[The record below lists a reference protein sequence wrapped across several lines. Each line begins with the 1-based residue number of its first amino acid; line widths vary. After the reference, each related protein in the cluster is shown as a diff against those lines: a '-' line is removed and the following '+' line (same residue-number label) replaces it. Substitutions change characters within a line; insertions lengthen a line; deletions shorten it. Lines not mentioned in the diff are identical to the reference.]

1 MTPDKLKQS
10 IVDIIKDQQA
20 PLTYERMFPE
30 YQEWVDALLYLFN
43 SEITR
48 KSEELLDELQTLVM
62 TEQSMYMEPKFK
74 MPGFRPD
81 FTDGVSQ
88 GHNNANAKIGQFIH
102 QKRIEL
108 AKRAS
113 LPPKPERSEV

>member
-1 MTPDKLKQS
+1 MTNPSMTPDKLKQS

-43 SEITR
+43 SELTR
-48 KSEELLDELQTLVM
+48 KSEELLDDILND
-62 TEQSMYMEPKFK
+62 KFFE
-74 MPGFRPD
+74 MCEGCSCDARE
-81 FTDGVSQ
+81 
-88 GHNNANAKIGQFIH
+88 I
-102 QKRIEL
+102 IE